1 MMLSKSPAL
10 SLHFHPK
17 GHSIFM
23 QRIRGD
29 SPFQYFNK
37 AAEKDIKVV
46 ATSKHG

>member
-17 GHSIFM
+17 GNLIFM

-29 SPFQYFNK
+29 SPIQYFNK
-37 AAEKDIKVV
+37 TSEKKIKFV
-46 ATSKHG
+46 ATSK